1 MVDDAR
7 VPERIRIAHCITAM
21 AIGGAETQLAEL
33 ISRLPP
39 ERFEQMLVLVMGGG
53 QLLDRVRT
61 ANCRVVELGFGLTA
75 GQRGCGSYLRLAA
88 ALARYRRELLA
99 FRPHVVHGQ
108 LYWGNLFSVAAA
120 RLAGVPSI
128 VTSRLAL
135 SVRDRQPR
143 WKGLAEDVAHLFTT
157 AVFANSEAVRRDV
170 LAYERVRPEIV
181 TVIPNG
187 VALERYGAE
196 RPEPVRRELGLPERS
211 VVLVNVAN
219 LHPVKG
225 HADLL
230 RAVAL
235 LRERHPDLRLLL
247 PGRDYGILP
256 RLQALV
262 RELDLRE
269 RVMLLG
275 ERRDVPR
282 LLAAADIVVHPS
294 HAEGFS
300 NAVLEGMS
308 AGRPVVATAVGGTP
322 EAMRDGVDGLLV
334 PPRDPAALA
343 AAIDRLASDVELR
356 LRMGQRA
363 RQRVE
368 EQFSMER
375 MVQRFAA
382 WYEALASGRA
392 AGQRMAEDMD
402 PRHVTGAPPIR

>member
-7 VPERIRIAHCITAM
+7 AKGRIRIAHCITEM

-33 ISRLPP
+33 ISRLPK
-39 ERFEQMLVLVMGGG
+39 ERFEQMLVLVKGGG
-53 QLLDRVRT
+53 ELLDRVR
-61 ANCRVVELGFGLTA
+61 AAGCRVVELGFILMG
-75 GQRGCGSYLRLAA
+75 GRRERDRHLRLAG

-108 LYWGNLFSVAAA
+108 LYWSNLFSVVAG
-120 RLAGVPSI
+120 RLAGVPAI

-135 SVRDRQPR
+135 SVRDREPR
-143 WKGLAEDVAHLFTT
+143 WKGLVEDVANLFTT

-170 LAYERVRPEIV
+170 LAHERVRPEIV

-211 VVLVNVAN
+211 VVLVTVAN
-219 LHPVKG
+219 LHPGKG

-230 RAVAL
+230 RAAAL
-235 LRERHPDLRLLL
+235 LGARHPDLRVLL
-247 PGRDYGILP
+247 PGRDTGTLP
-256 RLQALV
+256 QLQALA
-262 RELDLRE
+262 RELGLGE

-294 HAEGFS
+294 HEEGFS

-322 EAMRDGVDGLLV
+322 EAVRDGIEGLLV
-334 PPRDPAALA
+334 PPRDPPALA
-343 AAIDRLASDVELR
+343 AAIDRLASDAELR
-356 LRMGQRA
+356 LRMGRRA
-363 RQRVE
+363 RERIE

-375 MVQRFAA
+375 MIDRFAA
-382 WYEALASGRA
+382 WYEALASGGA
-392 AGQRMAEDMD
+392 AGSRRTQPMWSG
-402 PRHVTGAPPIR
+402 TGS